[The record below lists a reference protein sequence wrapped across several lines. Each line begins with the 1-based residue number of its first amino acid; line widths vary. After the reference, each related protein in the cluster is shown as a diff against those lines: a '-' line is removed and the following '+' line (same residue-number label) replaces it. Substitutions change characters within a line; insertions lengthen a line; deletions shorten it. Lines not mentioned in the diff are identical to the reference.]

1 VSPLPWAIQ
10 SILTVGARQEGL
22 QDYGLDEDWLLVAK
36 SRAQELEAS
45 EMCSAALR
53 ADAASRL
60 ELIIQQRA
68 NSLAA
73 QLHCSEEA
81 ALAKTTADY
90 FASPDV
96 IIASYAGDF
105 KKAMW
110 PPIRLEDPKIVKQAY
125 IDALDLPAKKILALQ
140 HATSAYFA
148 STLSGAQA
156 QSGAQIR

>member
-1 VSPLPWAIQ
+1 MNPLPWAIQ
-10 SILTVGARQEGL
+10 SILTVDARQEGL

-36 SRAQELEAS
+36 SRAKELEAS

-60 ELIIQQRA
+60 ELMIQQRA

-73 QLHCSEEA
+73 QLYCSEEA

-96 IIASYAGDF
+96 IIAS
-105 KKAMW
+105 
-110 PPIRLEDPKIVKQAY
+110 
-125 IDALDLPAKKILALQ
+125 
-140 HATSAYFA
+140 
-148 STLSGAQA
+148 
-156 QSGAQIR
+156 